1 MCGGLRYE
9 RKVSSVESEV
19 NKMRSIKRSG
29 AKEHRIEMEIV
40 VDAYD
45 EWERAMQFRAI
56 PQLQFPIPAI
66 PGTQYLFLQRERIIK

>member
-1 MCGGLRYE
+1 
-9 RKVSSVESEV
+9 
-19 NKMRSIKRSG
+19 
-29 AKEHRIEMEIV
+29 MEIV